1 MDNQKLLSLLG
12 IDKKV
17 PILLLMGVGFKNDGM
32 NRRIHPLK
40 DSKEHDINEWEDVFR
55 TFKKEPIK
63 INYIK

>member
-1 MDNQKLLSLLG
+1 
-12 IDKKV
+12 
-17 PILLLMGVGFKNDGM
+17 MGVGFKNDGM

-63 INYIK
+63 INYIKQVIGDCFGSKKIY